1 MGVILSM
8 LLRRSVAVAC
18 LLGVAALNPSGSPA
32 AAAPAADHKLTL
44 QHLPKP
50 DRSHEY
56 KDAQFDPH
64 AVLVQ
69 FKPDASAAN
78 TDRAVKSRN
87 AHLAGTVAGTRYA
100 KVTTPGSATDLLR
113 DLGKDPSVAG
123 VSLDYRR
130 TASTTPNDPGYTYG
144 DQDYLKTV
152 RLPQAW
158 DRSMGGADQ
167 VIAVVDSGVD
177 GSHPDLGGRTVGGY
191 NAIAKTTT
199 AASANT
205 DDYGHG
211 TMVAGIAAANT
222 NNGDG
227 IAGAAWNARIMSVKV
242 LDSQG
247 HGFDSDIAA
256 GIVWAADHG
265 AKIINLSLGGPGDAT
280 VLHDAVTYATNKGSL
295 LVVAAG
301 NTGGNAPQ
309 YPAAYPEVLT
319 VAATDWAAKLVD
331 FSSWG
336 DWVDVA
342 APGLS
347 IVSTYPGQRYAVGDG
362 TSFAAPIVSG
372 VAALMRANNPALTP
386 AQLIATI
393 KATARDSGPR
403 GLDPYYG
410 AGVLDAY
417 AATGGPWAAEFAQPS
432 LGAGEPNDVPARAT
446 SVTTTATGTFGIEG
460 DVDWYR
466 FDPTGERTVTVTVT
480 PPAFDANRGQNMDT
494 VLAVYDK
501 DLKLVGQA
509 DSPDPAV
516 AEQVTLTVGAGAYYV
531 AVRNYNGAADDRPYT
546 VAIADAPSTQ
556 FQPAQSTATGS
567 WAQTVAIGDV
577 TGDGRND
584 VVLATTYYFD
594 EINDYKLFVYAQNA
608 NGTFAAPAKYS
619 TRLAYGNIAGL
630 AVLDT
635 NGDGRKDVAV
645 GTAAGVQ
652 IFRQTS
658 TGTLSDTGLVAGTE
672 GASRLATG
680 DLDGDGDADLVV
692 TDTAGITLLTQGA
705 GGAFTASS
713 VSAEGGLELEVGDVD
728 GDGRNDVVGFIGT
741 TVNVYHNT
749 TTGWTRTNHE
759 TIHGDDFAP
768 IAGIEVAD
776 VTGDN
781 KADII
786 ATVGYNPPS
795 ARVNVFKQNASGGLD
810 TPAVYLIPADSPGP
824 VEAADVNG
832 DGRLDVVT
840 VHGGTQLSVLRQNT
854 DGTLAP
860 AVFSPVPYATRLDA
874 QGLALGDIDGD
885 NRIDAVMANYNSG
898 LVVLRAG
905 TGPTPGGA
913 QAAVRATG
921 IADFATGVALD
932 AKPTVTFARVVD
944 TSKVKLL
951 NGATGQVVPA
961 AVSYNSGTATATVTP
976 SAALLDN
983 TPYRLVVEGEFSSTF
998 RTVDTAPAAVTNLQA
1013 NGTTAVVSWTAPA
1026 VTDLDQVIVR
1036 AAAGATAP
1044 DSVTAGFGLYAG
1056 TGTSFTAANLK
1067 PGVAY
1072 TVRAFTRD
1080 RSGKVTAGP
1089 SVSLTVN
1096 AYKLKVDFN
1105 GDGNTDVAGIDANS
1119 DIKLYKGDGT
1129 GKLVGNDGY
1138 MWPAGGLWNGF
1149 KHIVAADFNGD
1160 GKVDIAGIDA
1170 NNDIKLYTGDGAGKL
1185 VGNGSYMWPTGGLWG
1200 GFKKIVAGD
1209 FNNDGKVD
1217 IAGIDAFS
1225 DLKLYTGD
1233 GTGKLV
1239 GNGSYMWPTG
1249 GLWNSFKHIEA
1260 ADFNTD
1266 GKTDVTGIDANNDI
1280 KYYTGDGTGKL
1291 VGTGAA
1297 MWPTGGLWAGFKW
1310 IVAGDFNND
1319 GKADIA
1325 GIDANNDIKYY
1336 TGDGT
1341 GKLVGNGFPM
1351 WPQGGLWVGFKQ
1363 LT

>member
-1 MGVILSM
+1 M
-8 LLRRSVAVAC
+8 
-18 LLGVAALNPSGSPA
+18 
-32 AAAPAADHKLTL
+32 T
-44 QHLPKP
+44 
-50 DRSHEY
+50 
-56 KDAQFDPH
+56 
-64 AVLVQ
+64 
-69 FKPDASAAN
+69 
-78 TDRAVKSRN
+78 
-87 AHLAGTVAGTRYA
+87 GTRYT
-100 KVTTPGSATDLLR
+100 KVKTTGAAPDLLR
-113 DLGKDPSVAG
+113 ELRKDPAVAS
-123 VSLDYRR
+123 VSLDYKR
-130 TASTTPNDPGYTYG
+130 TASTTPNDPGYTQG
-144 DQDYLKTV
+144 LQNYLNTV

-177 GSHPDLGGRTVGGY
+177 GQHPDLSGRVLAGY
-191 NAIAKTTT
+191 NAITN
-199 AASANT
+199 ANIGAGVNS

-211 TMVAGIAAANT
+211 TMVAGIAAAGT
-222 NNGDG
+222 NNGVG
-227 IAGAAWNARIMSVKV
+227 VAGAAWNARVLPVKV
-242 LDSQG
+242 LDNNG
-247 HGFDSDIAA
+247 NGYDSDIAE
-256 GIVWAADHG
+256 GIIWAADHG
-265 AKIINLSLGGPGDAT
+265 AKVINLSLGGPGDAQ
-280 VLHDAVTYATNKGSL
+280 VLHDAVTYATNKGAL

-301 NTGGNAPQ
+301 NDGNSTVQ
-309 YPAAYPEVLT
+309 YPAAYPEVLA
-319 VAATDWAAKLVD
+319 VAATDGAGKVTD
-331 FSSWG
+331 FSTYG

-342 APGLS
+342 APGFG
-347 IVSTYPGQRYAVGDG
+347 IVSTGVPQGANEYFIGDG

-372 VAALMRANNPALTP
+372 VAALMRTNNPALTP

-393 KATARDSGPR
+393 KGTARDAGPR

-417 AATGGPWAAEFAQPS
+417 AATGGAWTTEFTQPS
-432 LGAGEPNDVPARAT
+432 AGPNEPNDVPARAT
-446 SVTTTATGTFGIEG
+446 AFTGSTTGIIGVEG

-466 FDPTGERTVTVTVT
+466 FDSTGVRSVTVKVT
-480 PPAFDANRGQNMDT
+480 PPAFNPDLGQNFDP

-501 DLKLVGQA
+501 DLKLVGTA
-509 DSPDPAV
+509 DSADPTV
-516 AEQVTLTVGAGAYYV
+516 AEKLDFVMGAGSYYI
-531 AVRNYNGAADDRPYT
+531 AVRSYNGAADTRPYT
-546 VAIADAPSTQ
+546 LALTDGPAAQQ
-556 FQPAQSTATGS
+556 FQPAQTYTTGAR
-567 WAQTVAIGDV
+567 AQAVAIGDV

-584 VVLATTYYFD
+584 VLVSTLDNGDATT
-594 EINDYKLFVYAQNA
+594 NYKLWVYAQNA
-608 NGTFAAPAKYS
+608 DGTLAAPVKYP
-619 TRLAYGNIAGL
+619 TQLATGGGGSI
-630 AVLDT
+630 AVLDA
-635 NGDGRKDVAV
+635 NGDGRKDVALA
-645 GTAAGVQ
+645 TYAGIQ
-652 IFRQTS
+652 IFTQS
-658 TGTLSDTGLVAGTE
+658 ANGTLADQGVLAGTSSSE
-672 GASRLATG
+672 IVAV
-680 DLDGDGDADLVV
+680 DMDGDGDTDLV
-692 TDTAGITLLTQGA
+692 ANGGASIALLTQGPA
-705 GGAFTASS
+705 GTFTSS
-713 VSAEGGLELEVGDVD
+713 AVSTDTTSPEVEVGDVD
-728 GDGRNDVVGFIGT
+728 GDGRLDVVGYTGYQ
-741 TVNVYHNT
+741 VNVYHHNA
-749 TTGWTRTNHE
+749 TGWTRTNHD
-759 TIHGDDFAP
+759 TLHDSWAIS
-768 IAGIEVAD
+768 GIEVAD

-781 KADII
+781 KADIV
-786 ATVGYNPPS
+786 ATLGGNRPVS
-795 ARVNVFKQNASGGLD
+795 RLNVFKQNATGGLD
-810 TPAVYLIPADSPGP
+810 TPVIYPILDIPSA
-824 VEAADVNG
+824 VEAADMTGDGRNDVVAVHLGWNALSVSPQKSDGTLDAPVPVSLPTSGAMYDAQGLTLGDVNG
-832 DGRLDVVT
+832 DGRT
-840 VHGGTQLSVLRQNT
+840 
-854 DGTLAP
+854 
-860 AVFSPVPYATRLDA
+860 
-874 QGLALGDIDGD
+874 
-885 NRIDAVMANYNSG
+885 DAVVADNYYG
-898 LVVLRAG
+898 LLVVRGAG
-905 TGPTPGGA
+905 GVTPGGE
-913 QAAVRATG
+913 QAWVKSTS
-921 IADFATGVALD
+921 IADFTTGVALD
-932 AKPTVTFARVVD
+932 AKPTVTFARAAD
-944 TSKVKLL
+944 TSSAHLV
-951 NGATGQVVPA
+951 NGVTGATVPA
-961 AVSYNSGTATATVTP
+961 ATTYDAGTKTVTISP
-976 SAALLDN
+976 SAALQDN
-983 TPYRLVVEGEFSSTF
+983 TPYRVVAAGGFSTTF
-998 RTVDTAPAAVTNLQA
+998 RTVDNAPAAVTGLQA
-1013 NGTTAVVSWTAPA
+1013 DGATAVVSWTAPA
-1026 VTDLDQVIVR
+1026 VTDLDQVVVR
-1036 AAAGATAP
+1036 AAAGTTAP
-1044 DSVTAGFGLYAG
+1044 SSVTDGFGLYAG
-1056 TGTSFTAANLK
+1056 AGTSFTAANLK
-1067 PGVAY
+1067 PGTAY

-1209 FNNDGKVD
+1209 FNGDGKVD

-1291 VGTGAA
+1291 VGNGAA